1 MTLEEAEKLA
11 MTVKW
16 KLGVCTQGEIC
27 WCRTIEPITPIFFFD
42 TDGGKE
48 PYYIVQSGEMDKNLA
63 EYFVKLH
70 NEKIE
75 NE

>member
-1 MTLEEAEKLA
+1 MTFEEAEKLA

-16 KLGVCTQGEIC
+16 KTGVCISGEIC
-27 WCRTIEPITPIFFFD
+27 WCRTIEPIEPIFFLD

-48 PYYIVQSGEMDKNLA
+48 PFFIARGGEMDKKLA

-70 NEKIE
+70 NEKVE